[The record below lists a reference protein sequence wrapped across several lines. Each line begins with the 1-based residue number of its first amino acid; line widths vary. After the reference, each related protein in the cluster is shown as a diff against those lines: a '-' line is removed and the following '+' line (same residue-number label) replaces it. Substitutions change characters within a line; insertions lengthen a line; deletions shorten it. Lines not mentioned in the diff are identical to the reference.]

1 MDKLAIPERLRVA
14 SSKPV
19 EGSYPSNANTQT
31 ESLRKKI
38 QAPLYDPHDP
48 EIVKAYQSLA
58 PDQTAKPIDRDLLGE
73 IQIISAVDDFK
84 RKYPDH
90 KILVVYSGAGRHNWL
105 AVPELQ
111 RRGFTYSPT
120 ALQPMNGS
128 LLDKSV
134 EQPTSEPER
143 TQWRQAAIKNQLGAE
158 QRVLN
163 ALGYSSYSQFYNEQ
177 SVKIPEGNDLYVAIE
192 ETGWHGATSVLS
204 TENGRD
210 KFIYQS
216 LDDYVAACKKNGE
229 KIAVLYLGEGLYA
242 ANMRHSFDTGSFRS
256 DYPRDLFLKSLY
268 NQKIPVG
275 FAGVTY
281 ENSVRDGTF

>member
-38 QAPLYDPHDP
+38 QAPLYDAHDP

-58 PDQTAKPIDRDLLGE
+58 PDQTAKPINRDLLGE

-163 ALGYSSYSQFYNEQ
+163 ALAILAIANSTMSNPLRYPKETIYTSQLKKRAGMEPPQFLAQKTAETSSFINPWMITLQLAKKMEKRLQ
-177 SVKIPEGNDLYVAIE
+177 SCI
-192 ETGWHGATSVLS
+192 W
-204 TENGRD
+204 
-210 KFIYQS
+210 
-216 LDDYVAACKKNGE
+216 E
-229 KIAVLYLGEGLYA
+229 KDC
-242 ANMRHSFDTGSFRS
+242 MPQT
-256 DYPRDLFLKSLY
+256 
-268 NQKIPVG
+268 
-275 FAGVTY
+275 
-281 ENSVRDGTF
+281 